1 VRLGPAGRADLEARL
16 AASAAWIEGELAREL
31 ERREGEWP
39 PRLAEAVRYVL
50 LGGGKRLRPSLV
62 RLTCEACGGR
72 ADEARAAAV
81 ALEMVHTYSLVHDD
95 LPCMD
100 DDALRRGRATCHV
113 VFGEAMAVLAGD
125 ALLTTAFE
133 VLAQGG
139 GAREVALLARAAG
152 AAGMVGGQVLD
163 MTLDARSADAAAV
176 REVHARKTA
185 ALLSAAAELGARAAR
200 APEARVRA
208 CAAFGQG
215 LGRLF
220 QAVDDLLDVTGD
232 AASLGKT
239 PGKDRDAHKP
249 TLVAALGLEGAREE
263 VARLRDALVREAAHL
278 DVPDRAALAELVDFV
293 ALRSR

>member
-1 VRLGPAGRADLEARL
+1 VRVGPADRDALEARL
-16 AASAAWIEGELAREL
+16 AESARWIEGELAREL
-31 ERREGEWP
+31 ERREPQWP

-50 LGGGKRLRPSLV
+50 LGGGKRLRPALV
-62 RLTCEACGGR
+62 RLACEACGGK
-72 ADEARAAAV
+72 ADDARAAAV

-113 VFGEAMAVLAGD
+113 VFGEAMAVLVGD

-133 VLAQGG
+133 VLAQRGD
-139 GAREVALLARAAG
+139 AREVALLARASG
-152 AAGMVGGQVLD
+152 GAGMVGGQVLD
-163 MTLDARSADAAAV
+163 MTLEARDADVAAV

-185 ALLSAAAELGARAAR
+185 ALLSAAAELGARAAQ
-200 APEARVRA
+200 APEARARA
-208 CAAFGQG
+208 CAAFGLG

-239 PGKDRDAHKP
+239 PGKDRSADKP
-249 TLVAALGLEGAREE
+249 TLVAALGPDGAREE
-263 VARLRDALVREAAHL
+263 IARLRDGLLADVERL
-278 DVPDRAALAELVDFV
+278 DVQGRGALAELVDFV
-293 ALRSR
+293 AGRKR